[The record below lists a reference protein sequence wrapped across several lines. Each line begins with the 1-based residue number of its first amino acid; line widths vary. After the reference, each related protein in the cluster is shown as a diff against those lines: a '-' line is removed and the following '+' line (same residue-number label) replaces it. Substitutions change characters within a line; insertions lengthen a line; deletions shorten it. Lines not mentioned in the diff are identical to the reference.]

1 MIVDTAV
8 GVQCVNAGLSSTS
21 NFLNVRAFSTTLDA
35 ETNNYSFTGMAFN
48 SFRTC
53 VVLLCRSSDP
63 VAGCS
68 VRVNWRVRIAPPP
81 RPPPSSASDEGGG
94 LSDTI
99 VGAIVAGAVSTLC
112 GGVYAFYKYRCTR
125 QDAPAAKAPKSAWEV
140 HEGSGAAGGAV
151 ATPNPLQA
159 AGEPGKGGGAA
170 AAGAGAGAAAGP
182 AGEAAQGLAVE
193 HGVEMVTLAG
203 GAAKGAGSEEGEEGG
218 YSSVAGGAGKAVGKF
233 VGGFIK
239 GLFSA

>member
-1 MIVDTAV
+1 
-8 GVQCVNAGLSSTS
+8 
-21 NFLNVRAFSTTLDA
+21 
-35 ETNNYSFTGMAFN
+35 
-48 SFRTC
+48 
-53 VVLLCRSSDP
+53 
-63 VAGCS
+63 
-68 VRVNWRVRIAPPP
+68 
-81 RPPPSSASDEGGG
+81 
-94 LSDTI
+94 

-140 HEGSGAAGGAV
+140 HEGRGAAGGAV

-170 AAGAGAGAAAGP
+170 AAGAGAAAGP

-203 GAAKGAGSEEGEEGG
+203 GAATGAVNQEGEEEGS
-218 YSSVAGGAGKAVGKF
+218 SSVAGGAGKAVGKF

-239 GLFSA
+239 GLLSA

>member
-1 MIVDTAV
+1 MVVDTAV
-8 GVQCVNAGLSSTS
+8 GIQCANAGLSSSS
-21 NFLNVRAFSTTLDA
+21 NFLNLRAFSTTLDA
-35 ETNNYSFTGMAFN
+35 ETNNFSFTGMAFN

-53 VVLLCRSSDP
+53 VVLFCRSSTS
-63 VAGCS
+63 ASGCS

-125 QDAPAAKAPKSAWEV
+125 QDEPAAKAPKSAWEV
-140 HEGSGAAGGAV
+140 HEGRGAAAGGAV

-159 AGEPGKGGGAA
+159 AGEPGKAGGAA
-170 AAGAGAGAAAGP
+170 AAGAGAAAGP

-203 GAAKGAGSEEGEEGG
+203 GAAKDAVSEEGEEGG
-218 YSSVAGGAGKAVGKF
+218 SSSVAGGAGKAVGKF